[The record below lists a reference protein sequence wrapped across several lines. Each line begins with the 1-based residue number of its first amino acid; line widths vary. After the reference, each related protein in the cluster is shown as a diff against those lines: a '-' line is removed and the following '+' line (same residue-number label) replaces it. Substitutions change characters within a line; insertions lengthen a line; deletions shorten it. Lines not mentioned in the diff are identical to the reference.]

1 MASPHVGFLGL
12 GLMGSRMAKN
22 LKAKGFEVTVWN
34 RTRARADELVPLG
47 LQVAQTPAEV
57 ARVADVVCT
66 CVADVPA
73 LREVAL
79 GSHGLLS
86 AARPG
91 QLFIDFS
98 TVSVSLVRE
107 LGAAFGDEGVDVID
121 APVTGSKNG
130 AEKGTLVIM
139 AGGSDAAMARAEPV
153 FKAVGE
159 KVVHCGP
166 LGAGTQVKLA
176 GNGLIAAMLQAFSE
190 GLLLTSKAGVDP
202 KKFIEVVQASGFR
215 SPYFDFKGKAL
226 LERDFSTHFEIDLMH
241 KDLTLLLENA
251 AAHRVP
257 TPTAASLRETY
268 ALARAAGK
276 GQADIGAVITVFEA
290 LCGHRVT
297 DAGAAPSRETKAG
310 AEPEAGVRR

>member
-1 MASPHVGFLGL
+1 MTIRHVGFLGL
-12 GLMGSRMAKN
+12 GLMGSRMAQN
-22 LKAKGFEVTVWN
+22 LKKKGFEVTVWN
-34 RTRARADELVPLG
+34 RSKARAQELAAHG
-47 LQVAQTPAEV
+47 LTVADTPAQVAASV
-57 ARVADVVCT
+57 DAFCT

-79 GSHGLLS
+79 GKHGLLS
-86 AARPG
+86 TARQG

-98 TVSVSLVRE
+98 TVSVALVHE
-107 LGAAFGDEGVDVID
+107 LGAAFAAKGVDVVD

-139 AGGSDAAMARAEPV
+139 TGGADAAMARAQPV
-153 FKAVGE
+153 FAAVGE
-159 KVVHCGP
+159 KVIHCGA

-176 GNGLIAAMLQAFSE
+176 GNGLIASMLQAFSE

-226 LERDFSTHFEIDLMH
+226 LEHDFSTHFSIDLMH
-241 KDLTLLLENA
+241 KDLSLLVDNA
-251 AAHRVP
+251 ATYRVP
-257 TPTAASLRETY
+257 TPAAAAMKETY

-276 GQADIGAVITVFEA
+276 GEQDIGAVISVHEQ
-290 LCGHRVT
+290 LCGHRI
-297 DAGAAPSRETKAG
+297 GGKA
-310 AEPEAGVRR
+310 

>member
-1 MASPHVGFLGL
+1 MSTRHVGFLGL

-34 RTRARADELVPLG
+34 RTRARADELAPLG
-47 LQVAQTPAEV
+47 LHVASTPAEV
-57 ARVADVVCT
+57 ATVADVLCT

-79 GSHGLLS
+79 GAQGLLS
-86 AARPG
+86 TARSG

-98 TVSVSLVRE
+98 TVSVPLVRE
-107 LGAAFGDEGVDVID
+107 LGAAFGAKGVDVID

-139 AGGSDAAMARAEPV
+139 AGGSDAAMARADAV

-159 KVVHCGP
+159 KVIHCGP

-202 KKFIEVVQASGFR
+202 RKFIEVVQASGFR

-226 LERDFSTHFEIDLMH
+226 LERDFSTHFEVDLMH

-251 AAHRVP
+251 AANRVP
-257 TPTAASLRETY
+257 TPTAASVREAY

-276 GQADIGAVITVFEA
+276 GQDDIGAVITTFEA
-290 LCGHRVT
+290 LCGHRIG
-297 DAGAAPSRETKAG
+297 DRGE
-310 AEPEAGVRR
+310 E

>member
-1 MASPHVGFLGL
+1 MRTHVGFLGL

-22 LKAKGFEVTVWN
+22 LAAKGFEVTVWN
-34 RTRARADELVPLG
+34 RSSDKAEALASTGVH
-47 LQVAQTPAEV
+47 VAPTPAEL
-57 ARVADVVCT
+57 ARAVDIICT

-73 LREVAL
+73 LRTVAL
-79 GSHGLLS
+79 GPDGLVHGLK
-86 AARPG
+86 AG

-98 TVSVSLVRE
+98 TVSVALMQE
-107 LGAAFGDEGVDVID
+107 LGATFGATGVDVID

-139 AGGSDAAMARAEPV
+139 AGGSDAAMARADAV

-159 KVVHCGP
+159 KVIHCGP

-202 KKFIEVVQASGFR
+202 RKFIEVVQASGFR

-241 KDLTLLLENA
+241 KDLTLLLDNA
-251 AAHRVP
+251 ATHRVP

-276 GQADIGAVITVFEA
+276 GRDDIGAVITAYEA
-290 LCGHRVT
+290 LCGHTIGQKPGR
-297 DAGAAPSRETKAG
+297 
-310 AEPEAGVRR
+310 